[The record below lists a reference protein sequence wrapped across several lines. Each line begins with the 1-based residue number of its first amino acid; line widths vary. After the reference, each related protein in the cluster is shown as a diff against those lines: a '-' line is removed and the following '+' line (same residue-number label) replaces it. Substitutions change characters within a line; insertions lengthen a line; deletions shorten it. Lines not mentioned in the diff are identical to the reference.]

1 MNNFKKILIAV
12 AAFAMTTTAQAHD
25 RRHEDRRYRGPSIE
39 VIIAEAIIST
49 AERERRYQDYRY
61 ENRGRYEYRYQ
72 PRPTE
77 CWRVRA
83 YDYYGRPYLKTVCER

>member
-1 MNNFKKILIAV
+1 MLKKVLASMIALSV
-12 AAFAMTTTAQAHD
+12 ASAAYAHD
-25 RRHEDRRYRGPSIE
+25 RRHEDRHYRGPSIE
-39 VIIAEAIIST
+39 VIVAEAILST
-49 AERERRYQDYRY
+49 AERERWYRDYRY
-61 ENRGRYEYRYQ
+61 ENRDQYEYRYR

>member
-1 MNNFKKILIAV
+1 MV
-12 AAFAMTTTAQAHD
+12 ALSVASTAYAHD
-25 RRHEDRRYRGPSIE
+25 RRYEYPRYRGPSIE
-39 VIIAEAIIST
+39 VIIAEAIIANS
-49 AERERRYQDYRY
+49 EYERRNRDRRY
-61 ENRGRYEYRYQ
+61 EDRDRYEYRYH